1 MKQAI
6 YLVALLCFIA
16 WPATGANAISEADVE
31 KALTKLDKTLDKRG
45 LFIELR
51 QKHIDSLV
59 SKCGNLDNASLLLE
73 VVDCYTSFNT
83 DSALK
88 YLNRGIETTSG
99 ASQYPFR
106 WRRAVLLPLAGY
118 IEAAAREF
126 SIIPPDSVPQELKYS
141 YFNAGRQMHSYIA
154 SFLNAFPE
162 RRQQHLD
169 SALTYQQRIISTL
182 PPGSKKHTYHLAE
195 YYFQSGRPR
204 IAEAIFENLLDSLPT
219 TSNLRARAAHH
230 LATIARG
237 RGDNRLSLYYLAE
250 SAHSD
255 IEAAT
260 REILSLQE
268 LGAQLPN
275 NQIDRSYR
283 YVSTALSSSVEC
295 GAALRTI
302 DTSQGLAVIEEAHN
316 ASIDRFRKRTYTA
329 IAMMALLVIGLI
341 ATLVFIYYEIVKMKR
356 LQQSLRQANKV
367 KEIYISQF
375 LQLCSIYMY
384 KLNQFSKIVT
394 RKLST
399 GQVDDLYRMTK
410 SGKFVE
416 EQSQEFYNVFD
427 NAFLHLYPDFIERVN
442 ELLRPDCQI
451 ELQPGE
457 ILNTDLRI
465 LAFMRLGIHESSQIA
480 QVLNYSINTIYSYRN
495 RLKSRAISRDTFE
508 ERIAS
513 IGSSK

>member
-182 PPGSKKHTYHLAE
+182 PP
-195 YYFQSGRPR
+195 
-204 IAEAIFENLLDSLPT
+204 
-219 TSNLRARAAHH
+219 
-230 LATIARG
+230 
-237 RGDNRLSLYYLAE
+237 LSL
-250 SAHSD
+250 
-255 IEAAT
+255 
-260 REILSLQE
+260 
-268 LGAQLPN
+268 
-275 NQIDRSYR
+275 
-283 YVSTALSSSVEC
+283 
-295 GAALRTI
+295 
-302 DTSQGLAVIEEAHN
+302 
-316 ASIDRFRKRTYTA
+316 
-329 IAMMALLVIGLI
+329 
-341 ATLVFIYYEIVKMKR
+341 
-356 LQQSLRQANKV
+356 
-367 KEIYISQF
+367 
-375 LQLCSIYMY
+375 
-384 KLNQFSKIVT
+384 
-394 RKLST
+394 
-399 GQVDDLYRMTK
+399 
-410 SGKFVE
+410 
-416 EQSQEFYNVFD
+416 
-427 NAFLHLYPDFIERVN
+427 
-442 ELLRPDCQI
+442 
-451 ELQPGE
+451 
-457 ILNTDLRI
+457 
-465 LAFMRLGIHESSQIA
+465 IHI
-480 QVLNYSINTIYSYRN
+480 
-495 RLKSRAISRDTFE
+495 
-508 ERIAS
+508 
-513 IGSSK
+513 